1 MSKFCG
7 SLHFVWRP
15 VFILILWSLLIA
27 SAAAGQQVD
36 VSARLTFSEARDL
49 MLAHGPA
56 LRRDRQNI
64 PIARANVGEA
74 RLRINPELEIS
85 SESYPL
91 FESNGGSFLNNQ
103 ELIAR
108 ATQTFETAGKR
119 GKRTLVAEKE
129 LSATESDVQNTVRQL
144 TFELKRRYY
153 GVALAQ
159 AQLRLAQELLTG
171 FDDLIRLNEARY
183 KAGEIS
189 GLEIARIRAERLRFF
204 NDLLEAQLQ
213 LSNSR
218 VALLELL
225 GAADLSAPVEVTD
238 SLAISAK
245 VPTREELLQL
255 GLSNRPD
262 YLAERQRLERNRSQL
277 TLEKSLAVPNV
288 SPSFGYKRDFGTNT
302 LYAGVSVPLPLFN
315 RNQPG
320 IARATADIS
329 RQNFELERVRL
340 SVLRDVLE
348 AQQTFD
354 MQSQRAAA
362 IERDYV
368 PNAQRARDSA
378 LQSYRL
384 GELDLIGLLD
394 AERVYRET
402 LRTFN
407 QSLYDR
413 RAALALLEAAVG
425 KEF

>member
-1 MSKFCG
+1 MLF
-7 SLHFVWRP
+7 
-15 VFILILWSLLIA
+15 IA

-36 VSARLTFSEARDL
+36 VPAHLGFSEARDL
-49 MLAHGPA
+49 MLAHNPA
-56 LRRDRQNI
+56 LRRDQQNI
-64 PIARANVGEA
+64 SIARANVGEA

-91 FESNGGSFLNNQ
+91 FESHGGSFLNNQ

-119 GKRTLVAEKE
+119 GKRTLVAENI
-129 LSATESDVQNTVRQL
+129 LSATQSDVQNTIRQL
-144 TFELKRRYY
+144 TFELKRRYF
-153 GVALAQ
+153 GVAVAQ

-183 KAGEIS
+183 KQGEIS
-189 GLEIARIRAERLRFF
+189 GLEIARIKAERLRFF

-213 LSNSR
+213 LSNSK

-225 GAADLSAPVEVTD
+225 GATNLNTPVEAAD
-238 SLAISAK
+238 SLAISAI
-245 VPTREELLQL
+245 VPTREELLRL
-255 GLSNRPD
+255 GLENRPD
-262 YLAERQRLERNRSQL
+262 YVAERQRLERNRSQL

-288 SPSFGYKRDFGTNT
+288 SPSFGYKRDLGANT
-302 LYAGVSVPLPLFN
+302 VYAGVSVPLPLFN

-329 RQNFELERVRL
+329 RQTFELDRVRL

-348 AQQTFD
+348 AEQVFD
-354 MQSQRAAA
+354 MQSERAVA

-368 PNAQRARDSA
+368 PNAQRVRDSA

-407 QSLYDR
+407 QALYDR
-413 RAALALLEAAVG
+413 RTALALLEAAVG
-425 KEF
+425 KEL